1 MKSEKNSVEKLI
13 RILFLLLGVL
23 GLYFLVMAGSAPLR
37 TLKKMNKQAVSDSL
51 FFTKSA
57 NLASD
62 SGLFAQARQKA
73 YLNARINL
81 AKNDSIGIIINLSD
95 SLLHLSLKG
104 VIIHTSH
111 ITELKTD
118 PFLRALHPLAWL
130 KTFSEPLVAEEEKT
144 SIVKEPIVKKRA
156 PKDTLEAMDMA
167 FLPDTLVQNPAWFS
181 MYFPQGLNLVLV
193 QEQWVTRAD
202 KKVERAF
209 QADIRRKRRSDAFHS
224 AFHPGD
230 PRYTPL
236 ILIKINIDD
245 VRSIYRALPEKA
257 PVVIGY

>member
-118 PFLRALHPLAWL
+118 PFLRALHP
-130 KTFSEPLVAEEEKT
+130 
-144 SIVKEPIVKKRA
+144 
-156 PKDTLEAMDMA
+156 
-167 FLPDTLVQNPAWFS
+167 
-181 MYFPQGLNLVLV
+181 
-193 QEQWVTRAD
+193 
-202 KKVERAF
+202 
-209 QADIRRKRRSDAFHS
+209 
-224 AFHPGD
+224 
-230 PRYTPL
+230 
-236 ILIKINIDD
+236 
-245 VRSIYRALPEKA
+245 
-257 PVVIGY
+257 